1 MNMTNIEIEVVQAFR
16 QKMDLL
22 QQVRAHMEDKTVL
35 LMTNQLDSLERGL
48 QIDAELQEAI
58 SGEEKRLEECR
69 RRIAVH
75 WDLEIDELDW
85 VTLSRRLPKQGAI
98 EVENIRRAISQIVE
112 DIHYINLKNLALL
125 KSGQMYVET
134 LLNAIWPSPT
144 YEREKR
150 GSFAPPSRF
159 SMEC

>member
-1 MNMTNIEIEVVQAFR
+1 MIMTNIEIEMIQAFR

-22 QQVRAHMEDKTVL
+22 QQIRTHMEDKTVL
-35 LMTNQLDSLERGL
+35 LMTNQLDSLERSL

-58 SGEEKRLEECR
+58 GGQEKRLQECR
-69 RRIAVH
+69 RRIAAH
-75 WDLEIDELDW
+75 WGLEIDELDW
-85 VTLSRRLPKQGAI
+85 VTLCRRLPKQEAI
-98 EVENIRRAISQIVE
+98 DVENIRSALSQIVE

-144 YEREKR
+144 YEREKT
-150 GSFAPPSRF
+150 GCFAPPSRF